1 MNMNHELM
9 NINHEFKF
17 LWKRRTPQN
26 LSTANKNTLED
37 LESAL
42 NISWNIPPKLGQF
55 IWIPHQNPYGF
66 PTVCLDFSLVLQRS
80 AVQHDMDA
88 PGTFEPGSRV
98 SRKVDGPFQDF
109 LGFKIRKAPW
119 CLNVKPGMM
128 LIIVQKKYSFGGHSP
143 TSSPLHV
150 QNQSR
155 ICEELS
161 SRIGCV
167 HGRPGNPPIH
177 VTRERLVWFG
187 YCIRWYSYQH
197 WWTALGLH
205 SVCVSAVGIK
215 QGIEQQEGKRQL
227 DGASS
232 QTMGPLLVYSGVQ
245 CDFDPYNTVEENTYS
260 YSLVCSMVHLLVNS
274 LCSPNFCWS
283 TFNSCWINSQFLFGL
298 NTQ

>member
-109 LGFKIRKAPW
+109 LGFKIRKTPW

-128 LIIVQKKYSFGGHSP
+128 LIIVQKKIFFWGSFTNQFTTTCAESIKDLWRAVIKDRLCAWKARKSTNSCHSRKACLIWILYSMV
-143 TSSPLHV
+143 L
-150 QNQSR
+150 
-155 ICEELS
+155 
-161 SRIGCV
+161 
-167 HGRPGNPPIH
+167 
-177 VTRERLVWFG
+177 
-187 YCIRWYSYQH
+187 
-197 WWTALGLH
+197 
-205 SVCVSAVGIK
+205 VSALVDCTGITFCVC
-215 QGIEQQEGKRQL
+215 ICCWY
-227 DGASS
+227 
-232 QTMGPLLVYSGVQ
+232 QTRYRTAGG
-245 CDFDPYNTVEENTYS
+245 
-260 YSLVCSMVHLLVNS
+260 
-274 LCSPNFCWS
+274 
-283 TFNSCWINSQFLFGL
+283 
-298 NTQ
+298 